1 MDINNIISTNLINEN
16 NNNNYPF
23 DSRVKKIQ
31 QNLIRMGFDI
41 VMVNKIILIYNIQN
55 ENEALDYLIKTD
67 DGMWNHPFIPKE
79 IVNGENNNSILEQP
93 KMMMNNMITKIK
105 SMEIPN
111 SINQASNILQINENE
126 QEQNKFIVENNICEI
141 CGELKE
147 FHKIK
152 EYAIKNSND
161 NNIFNNNK
169 NNVNNNIDLLNL
181 NDLIDGNNN
190 NNNINNNIIL
200 IDDEDQKEEDNEDP
214 NECQI
219 CMDKLENPVE
229 IEKCKHKFCY
239 DCFNSYLVNLININ
253 NIDKIPCPKNK
264 CSNKQL
270 SEEFFSQYLSEQEF
284 FKYRQFKSQNE
295 IARDAKKV
303 FCPHCNSYAK
313 IEGDIDNYDV
323 DNPNYRK
330 STLKCMN
337 GHEFCS
343 CGRPIHM
350 NECYHDENEFKEL
363 LVTEKIKK
371 CPKCGFLIKKI
382 RGCNHMTCGN
392 PICKY
397 EFCWLCMNEA
407 VPNHYD
413 YGPCAGKQFFDP
425 DSFSYWLEQ
434 NYPCLACIYNFIV
447 NILSFILFVI
457 SFIVAPVIGLVFISY
472 NIVYEDDEVTFFR
485 NNRNLGKFLA
495 FMTLSFIGLS
505 CQSIVYIIWSIFFS
519 IIGILI
525 SATIASIILTIISS
539 ILKVLLCIDSNPPN
553 RNDTIELSLQNN
565 NNENNEINN
574 DNNNNNEV

>member
-1 MDINNIISTNLINEN
+1 MDINNIISTNLINDN

-23 DSRVKKIQ
+23 DSRIKKIQ

-41 VMVNKIILIYNIQN
+41 GMVNKIILIYNIQN
-55 ENEALDYLIKTD
+55 EDEALDYLIKTD

-79 IVNGENNNSILEQP
+79 IINGENNNGILEQP
-93 KMMMNNMITKIK
+93 KMMVNNMITKIK
-105 SMEIPN
+105 SMEIPD
-111 SINQASNILQINENE
+111 SINHASNILQINENE
-126 QEQNKFIVENNICEI
+126 PEQNKFIVENNICEI

-152 EYAIKNSND
+152 EYVIKSNNT
-161 NNIFNNNK
+161 NNMFNNK
-169 NNVNNNIDLLNL
+169 Q
-181 NDLIDGNNN
+181 
-190 NNNINNNIIL
+190 NNINNNIDLINLNELINEDNKDNNNNNIL
-200 IDDEDQKEEDNEDP
+200 IDDEDQKEEDDADP

-219 CMDKLENPVE
+219 CMDKLEDPVE

-270 SEEFFSQYLSEQEF
+270 SEDFFSQYLTEQEF

-295 IARDAKKV
+295 IARDAKKF

-313 IEGDIDNYDV
+313 IEGDIEDYDAN
-323 DNPNYRK
+323 NPNYKK

-343 CGRPIHM
+343 CGRPLHQ
-350 NECYHDENEFKEL
+350 NECFHDENEFKEL

-425 DSFSYWLEQ
+425 DSFSHWLEQ
-434 NYPCLACIYNFIV
+434 NYPFLACIYNIVV
-447 NILSFILFVI
+447 NIISFILFVI
-457 SFIVAPVIGLVFISY
+457 SFIAIPAIGLVFISY
-472 NIVYEDDEVTFFR
+472 NIVYEDDELNFFR
-485 NNRNLGKFLA
+485 NYKKMIKFLS
-495 FMTLSFIGLS
+495 FITLACIGLS
-505 CQSIVYIIWSIFFS
+505 CQSLLYILWSIFFS
-519 IIGILI
+519 IIAILI
-525 SATIASIILTIISS
+525 SAMLASLLLTIVSTI
-539 ILKVLLCIDSNPPN
+539 IKAFLFIGPNPQN
-553 RNDTIELSLQNN
+553 NNNNNVIELSLQNN
-565 NNENNEINN
+565 NENENNEINN
-574 DNNNNNEV
+574 NNNNNEV